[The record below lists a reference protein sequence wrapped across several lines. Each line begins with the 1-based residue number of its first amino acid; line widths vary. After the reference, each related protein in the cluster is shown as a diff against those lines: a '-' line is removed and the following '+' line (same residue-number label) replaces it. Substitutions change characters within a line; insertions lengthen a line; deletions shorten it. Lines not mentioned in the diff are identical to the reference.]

1 MDNQDDLFNDSFSPE
16 ILDNIN
22 QAMDGDDCKAWPT
35 IIVDL
40 FKIVKLKY
48 QKQGIEDVRITLET
62 TLALIDY
69 LGGMQVYVP
78 KGERLRKH
86 IRNMEIYYRF
96 NGRNIRELARQ
107 YEQTE
112 QNIYRIIAE
121 QKRLHI
127 KQKQPDLFG

>member
-1 MDNQDDLFNDSFSPE
+1 MDNQSDMFSDSFSPN
-16 ILDNIN
+16 ILDNVN
-22 QAMDGDDCKAWPT
+22 QAMEGEESKVWPS
-35 IIVDL
+35 IVVDL
-40 FKIVKLKY
+40 FKIVKLEY
-48 QKQGIEDVRITLET
+48 QHHGIDDVKAPLTT

-96 NGRNIRELARQ
+96 NGRNIRELSRQ

-127 KQKQPDLFG
+127 KRKQPDLFG

>member
-1 MDNQDDLFNDSFSPE
+1 MDNQADLFNDSFSPD

-22 QAMDGDDCKAWPT
+22 QAMECDDCKVWPS
-35 IIVDL
+35 IVVDL

-48 QKQGIEDVRITLET
+48 QKQGIEDIKVTLET

-96 NGRNIRELARQ
+96 NGQNVRELARQ
-107 YEQTE
+107 FEQTE
-112 QNIYRIIAE
+112 QSIYRILAE

-127 KQKQPDLFG
+127 KRKQPDLFD